1 MIMRILNIILL
12 VGLVITGSSC
22 KKYFDG
28 KNTDP
33 DNPMEVPPNIMLPG
47 IQATLAYSIGGDAA
61 RYASIYTQHIHGDSR
76 QWAVL
81 QEYKFLGEDVN
92 TLFEDNLYA
101 NVLVELNRMKKIS
114 DEKGYNHYNGI
125 AKTMEAYTL
134 LFIADFWNAAPYSEA
149 FQGVDNLQPKYDTQ
163 AELYATIFDLLT
175 RAESDLSQADGGSL
189 VPDADDQFFAGDIS
203 QWIGF
208 AQFIRARAYLH
219 LAKADPT
226 NYQLALNALSAGGLT
241 ADVEYGHNPNHRNPM
256 FQFNQE
262 RGDCSIGGNLQTLV
276 NSMNDP
282 RAALYDQPFTEDNT
296 FITDSK
302 SVVLA
307 SIAEQN
313 FILAECTFQVSGAA
327 AAHPYYLAG
336 INASFAQYGISG
348 QPVTDYLAQN
358 SVDPGAASLTLSHIM
373 TQKYIALFMD
383 PEVFNDWRRTDLP
396 ALTPNA
402 GGNIPRR
409 FPYPQQEVNLNAN
422 TPQTTIFAS
431 VDWDI

>member
-1 MIMRILNIILL
+1 MRFLSILL
-12 VGLVITGSSC
+12 VAAVAFTMPSC

-33 DNPMEVPPNIMLPG
+33 DNPLNVPPHIMLPG
-47 IQATLAYSIGGDAA
+47 IQGTLAYSIGGDAS
-61 RYASIYTQHIHGDSR
+61 RYSSIFTQHLHGDSR

-101 NVLVELNRMKKIS
+101 DVLMELNRLKQIS
-114 DEKGYNHYNGI
+114 EKNGYHYYNGI

-134 LFIADFWNAAPYSEA
+134 LFVADFWNSAPYSEA
-149 FQGVDNLQPKYDTQ
+149 FQGVNNLQPKYDSQ
-163 AELYATIFDLLT
+163 SELYTSIFGLLT
-175 RAESDLSQADGGSL
+175 SAESDLNQPDGGYL
-189 VPDADDQFFAGDIS
+189 VPAEDDQFFAGDIPS
-203 QWIGF
+203 WKGF
-208 AQFIRARAYLH
+208 VQFIRARAYLH
-219 LAKADPT
+219 LAKANPAY
-226 NYQLALNALSAGGLT
+226 YQSALDALNAGGLV
-241 ADVEYGHNPNHRNPM
+241 ADVAYQYNDNHRNPM

-262 RGDCSIGGNLQTLV
+262 RGDCSIGTTLSDLV
-276 NSMNDP
+276 TTMNDP
-282 RAALYDQPFTEDNT
+282 RAALYVQDFTEDNT
-296 FITDSK
+296 FITPTK
-302 SVVLA
+302 SVILA
-307 SIAEQN
+307 GLVEQN
-313 FILAECTFQVSGAA
+313 FIKAECTFHISGAA

-348 QPVTDYLAQN
+348 ASVTTYLAQN
-358 SVDPGAASLTLSHIM
+358 TVDPGAGSLTLDHIM

-383 PEVFNDWRRTDLP
+383 PEVFNDWRRTGIP

-409 FPYPQQEVNLNAN
+409 FPYPQQEVNLNGN
-422 TPQTTIFAS
+422 TPQTTIYAT